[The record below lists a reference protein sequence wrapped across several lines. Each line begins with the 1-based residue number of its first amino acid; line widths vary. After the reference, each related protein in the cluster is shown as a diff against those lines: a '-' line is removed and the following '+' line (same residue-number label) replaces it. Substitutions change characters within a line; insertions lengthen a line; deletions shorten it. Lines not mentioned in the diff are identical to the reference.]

1 MVMDGGCV
9 PGCLQILSRS
19 REEGG
24 RDSWLEA
31 GFGSKRLVG
40 TTELERLRDAVG
52 RSQHDSREGN
62 QLKVAVGRR
71 REAQSK

>member
-1 MVMDGGCV
+1 VSLVVSRYYCDVVKKVEGIRGLRLDLVVNGWSV
-9 PGCLQILSRS
+9 PRSLSDYAMQS
-19 REEGG
+19 V
-24 RDSWLEA
+24 S
-31 GFGSKRLVG
+31 
-40 TTELERLRDAVG
+40 

>member
-1 MVMDGGCV
+1 MSLVVSRYYCDVVKKVEGIRGLRLDLVVNGWSV
-9 PGCLQILSRS
+9 PRSLSDYAMQS
-19 REEGG
+19 
-24 RDSWLEA
+24 
-31 GFGSKRLVG
+31 
-40 TTELERLRDAVG
+40 VG

>member
-1 MVMDGGCV
+1 MVMGGGCV
-9 PGCLQILSRS
+9 PGCLQILLRR

-52 RSQHDSREGN
+52 QS
-62 QLKVAVGRR
+62 VATRLER
-71 REAQSK
+71 RESIKSGRGP